1 MIFYVVGMCVYGV
14 FDFLELFEVKGE
26 GAGTRTMARTWEKI
40 LFGIVFAAAL
50 GLGIYYIA
58 AHESPSLTRG
68 LIDYFN
74 LRNIRY

>member
-14 FDFLELFEVKGE
+14 FDFLELFEIKSEGE
-26 GAGTRTMARTWEKI
+26 RAGIWEKV
-40 LFGIVFAAAL
+40 LFGIVFATAL

-58 AHESPSLTRG
+58 AHESPSLMRS

-74 LRNIRY
+74 LRNIKY

>member
-14 FDFLELFEVKGE
+14 FDFLELFEVTSG
-26 GAGTRTMARTWEKI
+26 GARTRTGTWEKI

-58 AHESPSLTRG
+58 AHESPSLTRS

-74 LRNIRY
+74 LRNIKY